1 MKFLHNQFQVPL
13 NIDQNSNKPEMLHHQ
28 EFTMPI
34 SSLIAHHEQRL
45 TKTINLVASE
55 NVHSEAVKRALSS
68 DLAMR
73 YCIPPADQR
82 PAGEWERPKWLSSLS
97 AWLSPFKTQNHL

>member
-1 MKFLHNQFQVPL
+1 
-13 NIDQNSNKPEMLHHQ
+13 MLHHQ